1 MPPFFKYK
9 GDGMKIGESFKVEDG
24 KLIHFEAFDPN
35 QGLADAQYMRHKRE
49 ATGKLF
55 SFMGEEIS
63 EPQYAY
69 PPWLEQQWSL
79 RWGVRMD
86 DPAFDD
92 VIQIELN
99 SGDYERFRI

>member
-1 MPPFFKYK
+1 
-9 GDGMKIGESFKVEDG
+9 MKVGESFKIEDG
-24 KLIHFEAFDPN
+24 RLVHIEKHDPN
-35 QGLADAQYMRHKRE
+35 PYLGQATYLRHKKE

-55 SFMGEEIS
+55 NFVNDEIC

-69 PPWLEQQWSL
+69 PPFLEQVWSQ
-79 RWGVRMD
+79 RWGVRQD

-92 VIQIELN
+92 VIQIELS

>member
-1 MPPFFKYK
+1 
-9 GDGMKIGESFKVEDG
+9 MKVGESFKIEDG
-24 KLIHFEAFDPN
+24 RLVHIEKHDPN
-35 QGLADAQYMRHKRE
+35 PYLGQATYLRHKKE

-55 SFMGEEIS
+55 NFVNDEIC

-69 PPWLEQQWSL
+69 PPFLEQVWSQ
-79 RWGVRMD
+79 RWGVRQD

-99 SGDYERFRI
+99 SGAYERFRI

>member
-1 MPPFFKYK
+1 
-9 GDGMKIGESFKVEDG
+9 MKIGESFKIEDG
-24 KLIHFEAFDPN
+24 RLVHIEKHDPN
-35 QGLADAQYMRHKRE
+35 PFLGQATYLRHKKE
-49 ATGKLF
+49 ATGKIF
-55 SFMGEEIS
+55 NFVNDEIC

-69 PPWLEQQWSL
+69 PPFLEQVWSQ

-92 VIQIELN
+92 VIQIELS

>member
-1 MPPFFKYK
+1 
-9 GDGMKIGESFKVEDG
+9 MKIGESFKIEDG
-24 KLIHFEAFDPN
+24 RLVHIEKHDPN
-35 QGLADAQYMRHKRE
+35 PYLGQATYLRHKKE
-49 ATGKLF
+49 ATGKIF
-55 SFMGEEIS
+55 NFVNDEIC

-69 PPWLEQQWSL
+69 PPFLEQVWSQ

-92 VIQIELN
+92 VIQIELS